1 VYVISGIPCI
11 HLSHLTQDNLELMWL
26 LYRPHTMPKEISHL
40 LIGAI
45 YFPPKANSYEMIDYL
60 ISSLDAVT
68 RSHPCT
74 GILLLGDF
82 NQLPDAQLKS
92 FPLQQIVTSA
102 TRGTS
107 VLDKIYTNVF
117 SWYQTPVIL
126 PAVSRSDH
134 ETIWLQ
140 PAINPPR

>member
-1 VYVISGIPCI
+1 
-11 HLSHLTQDNLELMWL
+11 
-26 LYRPHTMPKEISHL
+26 MPRSHL
-40 LIGAI
+40 LIGAVH
-45 YFPPKANSYEMIDYL
+45 FPPKANSYEMIDYF

-82 NQLPDAQLKS
+82 NQLPDTQLKS

-107 VLDKIYTNVF
+107 VLDKIYTNVS
-117 SWYQTPVIL
+117 SW
-126 PAVSRSDH
+126 
-134 ETIWLQ
+134 
-140 PAINPPR
+140 